1 MTRAKNSTGSA
12 FSAADCSSARQI
24 SSAMGGWADGLVV
37 VLETSERI
45 HRASLSAE
53 LHDRAI
59 GAEQMGAAAEILDLV
74 VWKPRR
80 RSSPGI
86 KVLLW
91 GSNISRDLADN
102 GSVRRA
108 TAEFPTINDRPDIAN
123 ATGCRSGFQIRF

>member
-1 MTRAKNSTGSA
+1 VPTVERRALAGV
-12 FSAADCSSARQI
+12 I
-24 SSAMGGWADGLVV
+24 IVV

-80 RSSPGI
+80 RSSPGL

-102 GSVRRA
+102 GFGAAS
-108 TAEFPTINDRPDIAN
+108 DRGVPDD
-123 ATGCRSGFQIRF
+123 Q